1 MENYNDSYS
10 FLLDWYAANG
20 YRPIPQVTS
29 GSPDADTFVLKDVSS
44 RSIILLQR
52 AGLDIKR
59 LPAMNNRDRGRA
71 LEMEI
76 GL

>member
-1 MENYNDSYS
+1 MKNSNDGFS

-20 YRPIPQVTS
+20 YRPIPKVTP
-29 GSPDADTFVLKDVSS
+29 GVPDANTCVLKDVSS